1 MVTVDILSSTGS
13 VSITAPGN
21 EYYNVIHIYGD
32 TKFKNI
38 VANTSS
44 FAINTSSM
52 SPTYAFFSATSG
64 SCITFYKGDIIYGQ
78 FRTVDIHYGYAHLL
92 RGV

>member
-1 MVTVDILSSTGS
+1 MVSVDILSSTGS
-13 VSITAPGN
+13 VQITAPGN

-38 VANTSS
+38 IANTSS
-44 FAINTSSM
+44 FAINTGSM
-52 SPTYAFFSATSG
+52 SPTYALFSPS
-64 SCITFYKGDIIYGQ
+64 SSNCITFQKGDILYGQ
-78 FRTVDIHYGYAHLL
+78 FKTVDIHYGYAHLV